1 MQRTSARREHDSTQ
15 ISHSRRKLDAT
26 SLIRDLSER
35 VARLERA
42 FANTVA
48 PLDLAA
54 SEIPATERKK
64 PGPKAIHF
72 QMLLSD
78 RDTLVQML
86 ESYWPE
92 IEPLCWP
99 RPKPKP
105 LSLVFEAITNQQ
117 GSWYARASKHLVEH
131 IDKLV
136 DFLSTDR
143 FRRDPRQI
151 ANAFAGFPAI
161 GIWRSLKLCQSNPCN
176 HHIGNRAI
184 KAYIHRKHP
193 DLFRD
198 LDADY
203 SLPNFA
209 SALRTFRTKDQK
221 LSAFRADD
229 LYQCWEQSKPNY
241 TAIGINL
248 TKPPRRIPS

>member
-1 MQRTSARREHDSTQ
+1 MRRTSARQEMNSTQ
-15 ISHSRRKLDAT
+15 LSHSGRKLDAT

-54 SEIPATERKK
+54 SEIPAAERKK

-99 RPKPKP
+99 RPKPKL
-105 LSLVFEAITNQQ
+105 LSMVFEAIANQQ
-117 GSWYARASKHLVEH
+117 GSWYAQASKHLVAH

-136 DFLSTDR
+136 EFLSTDR
-143 FRRDPRQI
+143 FRCDPRQI

-161 GIWRSLKLCQSNPCN
+161 GIWRSLKLCQSNSCN

-203 SLPNFA
+203 SLINFA

-221 LSAFRADD
+221 LNAFRADY
-229 LYQCWEQSKPNY
+229 LYQCWKQSKPNY
-241 TAIGINL
+241 AAMGINL
-248 TKPPRRIPS
+248 RETSKKSPN